1 MSSLRSFIC
10 LTQAPLRRRNCF
22 AFRLDDP
29 LIGEF
34 VKMNHRAAFAEGLI
48 CSAGSPSGSAGG
60 AIDWAFESELFPENP
75 GQFNVVSKPL
85 FWAKI

>member
-10 LTQAPLRRRNCF
+10 LAQAPLRRRNCF
-22 AFRLDDP
+22 AFRLDDQ
-29 LIGEF
+29 F
-34 VKMNHRAAFAEGLI
+34 VKMNHRTAFAGGLI
-48 CSAGSPSGSAGG
+48 CGAGSPSGSAGG
-60 AIDWAFESELFPENP
+60 AIDWAFESEFSPENP